1 MYKMIEIQNL
11 ELEFDGQKL
20 YNGLQ
25 MTLGK
30 GEKVTLAGESG
41 TGKTTLIHLILGFVP
56 FQTGQVYI
64 KGHPLKGD
72 NIGYIRSLTAYVPQ
86 ELHLPLNTASEL
98 FYMPFSFRQ
107 NRGQQPTRS
116 TVEKMFKALG
126 LSTALLDKNL
136 DEISG
141 GQKQRIAIASAL
153 LLDKPLLILDE
164 PTASL
169 DSKSIDRLANLVFNQ
184 NQQTVLSTSHNPVW
198 TNYSDRTYNLSTDGT
213 NT

>member
-1 MYKMIEIQNL
+1 MVEIQDL
-11 ELEFDGQKL
+11 ELEFDGQTL
-20 YNGLQ
+20 YHGLQ
-25 MTLGK
+25 MHLSK
-30 GEKVTLAGESG
+30 GEKITLAGESG

-56 FQTGQVYI
+56 LQTGQIYI
-64 KGHPLKGD
+64 KGQPLNGE
-72 NIGYIRSLTAYVPQ
+72 NIEYIRSITAYVPQ
-86 ELHLPLNTASEL
+86 ELHLPLNTAGEL

-107 NRGQQPTRS
+107 NRGQQPARP
-116 TVEKMFKALG
+116 TVKKLFEALG

-153 LLDKPLLILDE
+153 LLNKPLLILDE

-169 DSKSIDRLANLVFNQ
+169 DHKSIDRLADLVFNKYR
-184 NQQTVLSTSHNPVW
+184 QTVLSTSHNPTWVSH
-198 TNYSDRTYNLSTDGT
+198 SDRIYNLSAYGT